1 MLQITRIAKFFA
13 TKCMILHP
21 VSFPNKGPIV
31 EQYLAEEAVGLASSL
46 GWDIVKGPYWNYM
59 GKNVIIPHSVSD
71 Q

>member
-1 MLQITRIAKFFA
+1 MYDFA
-13 TKCMILHP
+13 SCIISQVLSKHIF
-21 VSFPNKGPIV
+21 SKGPIV

-59 GKNVIIPHSVSD
+59 GKNVIIPHSVND